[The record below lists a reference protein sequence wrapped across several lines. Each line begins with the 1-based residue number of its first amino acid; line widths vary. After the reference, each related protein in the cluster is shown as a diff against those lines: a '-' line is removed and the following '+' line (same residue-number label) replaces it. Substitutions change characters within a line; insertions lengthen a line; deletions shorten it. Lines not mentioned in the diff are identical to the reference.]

1 MQGSLFSTYFL
12 EEGIRETEDW
22 NRLSLDEVQNFLVEI
37 STCFHKIESLGSD
50 PDEADTEDTVVRS
63 ILDLLGFSYLRQ
75 KPISDR
81 RLDVPDFVL
90 FPGEE
95 EKKEFRKRKDW
106 GKALAILEAKRW
118 NRNIE
123 KDVGQILRYLSVA
136 EVKSNGKILW
146 GILTNGHVWRLYYH
160 RFPSRV
166 EGYIEFDIERAVKE
180 RDLHYLKLFYLF
192 FRKEAFT
199 PAEWRKKSF
208 LEVALQEGKKWEEKV
223 SESLENKI
231 FLEVFPSIAK
241 GFLEDAVKKGRE
253 KNEKLLGEVYENTL
267 IFLYRLLFL
276 LYAED
281 RNLLPVRDENYRPYS
296 LMKIREEIAELID
309 SGRTPSC
316 KFFYYDRLKNLFK
329 IVDKGDKALRIS
341 AYNGG
346 LFKPENHPFL
356 ENYSI
361 PDRYLVPA
369 LDKLS
374 REDGRFINYRDLSV
388 RQLGSIYE
396 GLLEFKLKVA
406 EKPLKVG
413 RKNGTEVYKPV
424 KSEKDAV
431 IKIGDL
437 YLTNER
443 EERKSS
449 GSYYTPD
456 YIVQTIVEET
466 VGHFVEEKL
475 QTFRKKISELKK
487 LKGYTAKWKTEELK
501 KFDPAEALLDL
512 KILDPAMGSG
522 HFLVGAVDY
531 LSDRIL
537 EIVDE
542 VSGKT
547 YFGNEVYESPLIQ
560 KLKKIREKI
569 LFRIKEE
576 GYRINEE
583 KLSDKNLVKR
593 IVLKRC
599 IYGVDLN
606 PLAVELAKVSLWL
619 HTFTV
624 GAPLSFLDHHLRCGN
639 SLIGA
644 DPESFEE
651 LFTNSLFGSR
661 YTGLMSAL
669 KLLERVQ
676 EITDSD
682 ISEVEESARV
692 YSLVVKELEPYRKVL
707 DLFVARHFLNNGLQ
721 LLIDGTKGNPLDIVE
736 GKVAFGNKKEDR
748 KLKELLEKALKVAEE
763 KRFFHWEL
771 EFPEVWQRKNR
782 GFDVVLGNPPYV
794 RIQEMK
800 KSRKEDVD
808 YFNKVFQTPEGSY
821 DMYVLFIEKGLSL
834 LNRDGYL
841 GYIVPNKF
849 TKLNYGR
856 NLRKLISKHLY
867 RFIDFG
873 DNQIFPK
880 QTTYTGLLFLTA
892 KENEKAEISKAP
904 HLKGESEIK
913 NWLSGFEE
921 ELFEI
926 STSKLGEN
934 AWILVS
940 KKEGEVLKKME
951 SVSVKLEDVV
961 EQIFQ
966 GLITSADDVYILELI
981 SDEFSHYRVYS
992 KALKREVL
1000 LEKEL
1005 LKPLITGED
1014 IERYFVKESRKLLLF
1029 PYRVSGE
1036 RAELIPENELKEEYP
1051 DIWKY
1056 LKENEQRLRNRENGK
1071 MNNNRWYGYVYPKN
1085 LTKHERKKFGV
1096 PRLCNKL
1103 KAFFD
1108 EEGKYYFDNV
1118 DVNGIL
1124 LNEDT
1129 PYSPYFLLAIL
1140 NSKALDWRF
1149 KIGSV
1154 PFRGNYFSA
1163 NKQFLSPLPIPGI
1176 DFSIFSEEGLT
1187 NLKENYHKPA
1197 KVIRLVESLSPGS
1210 KTVHD
1215 FVTILSQEICEVS
1228 KDIYTI
1234 NNLIN
1239 EEVLEEPG
1247 KEAKLLSLIE
1257 KYYSEPFNKIVIK
1270 SVAEKVLVDINR
1282 KKNYLENL
1290 IDKIVFRMFNLT
1302 EEDEAEIEITG

>member
-12 EEGIRETEDW
+12 GEGIKETEDW
-22 NRLSLDEVQNFLVEI
+22 KRLSSDEIRNFFVEI
-37 STCFHKIESLGSD
+37 STYFLKIEAVGND
-50 PDEADTEDTVVRS
+50 PDEVDTEDIVIRP
-63 ILDLLGFSYLRQ
+63 ILELLGFSYLRQ
-75 KPISDR
+75 KPISGR

-95 EKKEFRKRKDW
+95 EKKEFGKKKDW
-106 GKALAILEAKRW
+106 SKALAILEAKRW
-118 NRNIE
+118 NRDIE

-146 GILTNGHVWRLYYH
+146 GILTNGRVWRLYYH

-166 EGYIEFDIERAVKE
+166 EGYIEFNLERIVKE
-180 RDLHYLKLFYLF
+180 NDLSSFELFCLF

-208 LEVALQEGKKWEEKV
+208 LEIALQEGKKWEEKV

-253 KNEKLLGEVYENTL
+253 KNEELLEDVYENTL

-281 RNLLPVRDENYRPYS
+281 RNLLPVNDENYRPYS
-296 LMKIREEIAELID
+296 LMKIREEIAELTD

-316 KFFYYDRLKNLFK
+316 KSFYYDRLRNLFK
-329 IVDKGDKALRIS
+329 IVDRGDRALRIS

-346 LFKPENHPFL
+346 LFKPKNHPFL

-406 EKPLKVG
+406 ERPLKVG
-413 RKNGTEVYKPV
+413 RKNGTEIYKPV
-424 KSEKDAV
+424 KSEREAV
-431 IKIGDL
+431 VKIGDL
-437 YLTNER
+437 YLTNEK

-456 YIVQTIVEET
+456 YVVQTIVKET
-466 VGHFVEEKL
+466 VGHFVEEK
-475 QTFRKKISELKK
+475 QRIFKEKISELKK
-487 LKGYTAKWKTEELK
+487 LRGYTAKWKTKELK
-501 KFDPAEALLDL
+501 KFDPAEALLEL

-522 HFLVGAVDY
+522 HFLVGIVDY

-537 EIVDE
+537 EIMDE
-542 VSGKT
+542 VSGEV

-560 KLKKIREKI
+560 KIKKIREKI
-569 LFRIKEE
+569 LVRIEE
-576 GYRINEE
+576 ESYRINEE

-644 DPESFEE
+644 DPESFEK

-661 YTGLMSAL
+661 YAGLMSAL

-748 KLKELLEKALKVAEE
+748 KLKELLEKALKIAEE

-771 EFPEVWQRKNR
+771 EFPEVWQREKK

-800 KSRKEDVD
+800 KSRKEEVD

-834 LNRDGYL
+834 LNENGYL

-849 TKLNYGR
+849 TKLNYGKK
-856 NLRKLISKHLY
+856 LRKLISKHLY

-892 KENEKAEISKAP
+892 KENKKAEISKAP
-904 HLKGESEIK
+904 CLKGEAEIK
-913 NWLSGFEE
+913 DWLSGFED
-921 ELFEI
+921 ELFEVE
-926 STSKLGEN
+926 TSNLGE
-934 AWILVS
+934 APWILVS
-940 KKEGEVLKKME
+940 KREGEILRKME

-961 EQIFQ
+961 DEIIVGIQ
-966 GLITSADDVYILELI
+966 TSADDVYILELI

-992 KALKREVL
+992 KALNREVL

-1014 IERYFVKESRKLLLF
+1014 IERYFVKESKKLLLF

-1036 RAELIPENELKEEYP
+1036 RAELIPENEFKEEYP

-1056 LKENEQRLRNRENGK
+1056 LKENEERLRKREGGK
-1071 MNNNRWYGYVYPKN
+1071 FNDDKWYRYGRHQN
-1085 LTKHERKKFGV
+1085 LDKQERKKFGI
-1096 PRLCNKL
+1096 PRLCNRL

-1108 EEGKYYFDNV
+1108 EEGQYYFDNV

-1124 LNEDT
+1124 LKEEIN
-1129 PYSPYFLLAIL
+1129 YSPYFLLAIL
-1140 NSKALDWRF
+1140 NSRALDWRF
-1149 KIGSV
+1149 KVGSV

-1163 NKQFLSPLPIPGI
+1163 NKQFLSPLPVPEI
-1176 DFSIFSEEGLT
+1176 DFSSFSEKGLT
-1187 NLKENYHKPA
+1187 NLKENYHRPA
-1197 KVIRLVESLSPGS
+1197 RVIHLVESLFPRS

-1215 FVTILSQEICEVS
+1215 FIATLSQEVCELS
-1228 KDIYTI
+1228 SDTFTI
-1234 NNLIN
+1234 RKLVK
-1239 EEVLEEPG
+1239 EEILEEPG
-1247 KEAKLLSLIE
+1247 KKAELLSLLT
-1257 KYYSEPFNKIVIK
+1257 KYYFEPFPEFAMK
-1270 SVAEKVLVDINR
+1270 SIAEKVLADIDK
-1282 KKNYLENL
+1282 KKNYLEKL
-1290 IDKIVFRMFNLT
+1290 IDKIVFRMFDLT
-1302 EEDEAEIEITG
+1302 DYTFFV